1 MSGGRVG
8 VKPYKA
14 DQAAKTA
21 KLKAVTE
28 AIFQANGKK
37 VFLEYHDGAD
47 WAARKAAA
55 GLRLTPE
62 AVDYMERE
70 VKARKL
76 ADEARK
82 KNLET
87 ENAVLSET
95 KPDVDGERG
104 GDGAGDVRSTDN
116 GVQKGS

>member
-1 MSGGRVG
+1 MTRARVG
-8 VKPYKA
+8 SAAYKA

-28 AIFQANGKK
+28 AIFQDNGKN

-47 WAARKAAA
+47 WAVRKAAA

-95 KPDVDGERG
+95 RPDVGGEPVG
-104 GDGAGDVRSTDN
+104 NGAGDVRSPDN